1 MKTIKIAHLYYD
13 LMNYFGEQGNITALK
28 SAIKYADVK
37 VSVDTLSIDD
47 KIDFNAYDIFY
58 IGMGSKINQELVR
71 KDILKYK
78 NDIKKIIDKKM
89 FIATGN
95 SYELF
100 GKNIDGKECLGVFD
114 FSSKSTNRIVGEQV
128 FKTDLI
134 DYPIIGFQNRESTN
148 DIKENYLFEV
158 IKGTGN
164 DESTNF
170 EGIHINNFFGT
181 YLIGPLLIRNPYFK
195 DELLKYLGISKF
207 DETLPDYKAY
217 YEYLKNFNIKTSSK

>member
-1 MKTIKIAHLYYD
+1 M
-13 LMNYFGEQGNITALK
+13 
-28 SAIKYADVK
+28 
-37 VSVDTLSIDD
+37 
-47 KIDFNAYDIFY
+47 
-58 IGMGSKINQELVR
+58 
-71 KDILKYK
+71 
-78 NDIKKIIDKKM
+78 DIKPFKKKIYLSSPTM
-89 FIATGN
+89 HGE
-95 SYELF
+95 ELKF
-100 GKNIDGKECLGVFD
+100 MTEAYNTNWMSTVGKNIDEKECLGIFN

-164 DESTNF
+164 DETTNV